1 MSQNSA
7 DSNDSSPS
15 LGGRPTPSGAHDGS
29 IGGDAAFL
37 QIVEALYHPE
47 PDIQQR
53 AMDLL
58 VECGDWRA
66 FEALMRLARDPHH
79 PLRDRA
85 KQALGSLS
93 DFSAEEV
100 HPEPPCD
107 YSDPRTIEAL
117 FRKRGP

>member
-1 MSQNSA
+1 MPNNLV
-7 DSNDSSPS
+7 DPDEDSSPS
-15 LGGRPTPSGAHDGS
+15 LGGQPTPGGTHDGS

-47 PDIQQR
+47 PEVQQR
-53 AMDLL
+53 AMEML

-66 FEALMRLARDPHH
+66 FEALMRLARDLNH

-85 KQALGSLS
+85 RQALGSLS

-100 HPEPPCD
+100 RRDPPCD
-107 YSDPRTIEAL
+107 YSDPRTL
-117 FRKRGP
+117 DT